1 MGIFGRKKKDGS
13 KEEKKDRKTD
23 DKKGGSSDPE
33 NSGEEKSE
41 RRAANINAAAA
52 FSDALSKSAKSSNR
66 ILLISIGF
74 FTLVLAGYGFMAFQ
88 MTSKVQG
95 LNENM
100 QVTVQKVEEL
110 NKIIESLSSSQGEF
124 TNQQQ
129 ILGQA
134 VVDAESSVTELKNEL
149 PGAAAQQVSKETNKV
164 VSQVISLSQIV
175 AKQGKDISRASKTI
189 EGLGAQLENFQN
201 QLVEAR
207 KLNSDVQ
214 ALVTLEKAKYLEVLE
229 RQADLQEMQKGPD
242 PLEVPRD
249 PNLIFYSIQSAE
261 NLN

>member
-1 MGIFGRKKKDGS
+1 
-13 KEEKKDRKTD
+13 
-23 DKKGGSSDPE
+23 
-33 NSGEEKSE
+33 
-41 RRAANINAAAA
+41 
-52 FSDALSKSAKSSNR
+52 
-66 ILLISIGF
+66 
-74 FTLVLAGYGFMAFQ
+74 MAFQ

-134 VVDAESSVTELKNEL
+134 VVDAETSVTELKNEL

-164 VSQVISLSQIV
+164 VSQVRSLSQIV

-207 KLNSDVQ
+207 MLNSDVQ

-229 RQADLQEMQKGPD
+229 RQADLQELQKGPD